1 MTELPPEIAAYYEGG
16 REAGRLTDGRLAAGP
31 LEFERTVELIGRVSH
46 TLLWMFSMWA
56 VAPDAMP
63 PGLQPQGDRVLLVDP
78 IPLHVHQAAE
88 SSLRAEIGD
97 ARDLHHPDE
106 TYDVLLLMGPLYH
119 LVHPA
124 GRAGPLAE
132 ARRVL
137 RPGGLLVASA
147 ISRFA
152 ALLDLLVRLDR
163 LHEPGVFARIE
174 EAVRTGD
181 FRGHNEG
188 FTTAFLHLP
197 SQLRDEITA
206 AGFKQAEVRG
216 VEGPGALVGNFDE
229 RLADSA
235 RREAMLRAA
244 RLVEA
249 EPELLD
255 AANHL
260 LAFAHALSTER

>member
-137 RPGGLLVASA
+137 RPGGLPVASA

-174 EAVRTGD
+174 EAVRAGD

-206 AGFKQAEVRG
+206 AGRPRSAASKVPR
-216 VEGPGALVGNFDE
+216 ALVGNFDE